1 MRLARKIT
9 TAAAAIAL
17 AAAPLTA
24 GLAAAGTA
32 NAATPSCG
40 KTCIDV
46 FSRTF
51 GTYGNPQFVLD
62 AFKRSQAVGTPVILF
77 RESNSDP
84 AEDFT
89 VSDQGTVNDFFQAG
103 LMSEAIWLH
112 YGGGACTVTVTPC
125 PKGDLF
131 PNEYAFED
139 EYAPYGADTGLC
151 VGVSATAT
159 ANEKIT
165 LQPCG
170 VSSRTVW
177 VADYNFDG
185 CAFVN
190 PLYALEA
197 PLINGSDTNFSHPF
211 VAEYPGGSYPTDLP
225 RPQLFLANLT
235 GFSQSGNGGPCG
247 KGSVTGPDTDQLWSA
262 IPGVVP

>member
-1 MRLARKIT
+1 MRLKSKILAG
-9 TAAAAIAL
+9 AAAAAL
-17 AAAPLTA
+17 AAPLA
-24 GLAAAGTA
+24 GLAVSATA

-46 FSRTF
+46 FSQTF
-51 GTYGNPQFVLD
+51 GSYFNPQFALD
-62 AFKRSQAVGTPVILF
+62 VYKRGQNVGQPIILF
-77 RESNSDP
+77 RESDADP
-84 AEDFT
+84 AQDFT
-89 VSDQGTVNDFFQAG
+89 VADEGTVADFKAAG
-103 LMSEAIWLH
+103 LMSDAIWLH
-112 YGGGACTVTVTPC
+112 YGGGACTVTTVPC
-125 PKGDLF
+125 PAGDTF

-151 VGVSATAT
+151 VGVASTAA

-170 VSSRTVW
+170 VSSKTVW
-177 VADYNFDG
+177 VVDYNFDG
-185 CAFVN
+185 CAFTN

-211 VAEYPGGSYPTDLP
+211 VAEYPGSSYPTDTP

-247 KGSVTGPDTDQLWSA
+247 KGSISGPDTDQLWSA
-262 IPGVVP
+262 VAGVLP